1 MRPYIL
7 MTRNGVEVIN
17 LAKTKE
23 AVEVACEFVKE
34 KVAKGG
40 GVLFLGTQPQAHAV
54 SQFVEMGFPAVTRRW
69 LGGTLTNFRIISRR
83 IEYFKKLKTDF
94 AASAFDRYT
103 KKERLG
109 IEKELVRLEELFHG
123 LTPLTE
129 LPAALVVIDPQIHKA
144 AIHEARMLRIPVV
157 AFANTDSDPD
167 TATVLVPG
175 NNKARMS
182 VEWFLGKIKESLT
195 EGKKIRAAH
204 VAEKAAKDKEAVAQK

>member
-1 MRPYIL
+1 MPYEGDFIQMADETKTVNEGSYPVEGFKELVDVGLFYGRVKSKTHPRMRPYIL

-109 IEKELVRLEELFHG
+109 IEKELVRLEELFHR
-123 LTPLTE
+123 L
-129 LPAALVVIDPQIHKA
+129 I
-144 AIHEARMLRIPVV
+144 
-157 AFANTDSDPD
+157 
-167 TATVLVPG
+167 
-175 NNKARMS
+175 NKS
-182 VEWFLGKIKESLT
+182 PTGFYF
-195 EGKKIRAAH
+195 
-204 VAEKAAKDKEAVAQK
+204 